1 MTAEAMGGD
10 VFLTR
15 GHSWLSKAIRFCTR
29 AIGEPRTKVNH
40 VGVVVE
46 RGDLESCVVVEALRT
61 VRKHRLWNRCGPPKK
76 DSVAIYRPIN
86 LTQDEIAQVVASANK
101 QVGKTYGYFKILAH
115 LLDWLLLGAYVFRR
129 IARNGEYPI
138 CSWLVAHT
146 FAKAGKDFG
155 VAAGMADPDHIW
167 DFIRENPKKYE
178 QIHPLEP
185 IWGASKPEQA

>member
-1 MTAEAMGGD
+1 MAVKAEAGD

-15 GHSWLSKAIRFCTR
+15 GHSWLSKAIRFCTQ

-46 RGDLESCVVVEALRT
+46 GGDLESCVVVEALRK
-61 VRKHRLWNRCGPPKK
+61 VWKHRLWKRYGPPKK
-76 DSVAIYRPIN
+76 DSVAIYRPVN

-115 LLDWLLLGAYVFRR
+115 LLDWLLLGVYVFRR

-138 CSWLVAHT
+138 CSWLVAHA

-167 DFIRENPKKYE
+167 DFIQENPKKYE

-185 IWGASKPEQA
+185 IWGGI